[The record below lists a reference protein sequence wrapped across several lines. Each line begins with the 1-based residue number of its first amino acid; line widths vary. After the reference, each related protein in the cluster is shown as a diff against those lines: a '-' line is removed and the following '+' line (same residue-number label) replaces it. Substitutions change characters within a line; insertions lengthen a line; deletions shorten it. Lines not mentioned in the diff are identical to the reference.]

1 MSASKGRTRPPCG
14 KKNCNVKIKP
24 DDKHLK
30 CENCKSLFHINCS
43 NFDEEVYDSLIKSSM
58 LNEIIWCC
66 TICRPKV
73 KKIIGIID
81 AIDDKLNEV
90 DNIINEFKTTV
101 NTRLEKLEN
110 NLEDKKQ

>member
-1 MSASKGRTRPPCG
+1 
-14 KKNCNVKIKP
+14 
-24 DDKHLK
+24 
-30 CENCKSLFHINCS
+30 
-43 NFDEEVYDSLIKSSM
+43 M

-110 NLEDKKQ
+110 NLEDKSNEVQSIVENKQLKSKYD